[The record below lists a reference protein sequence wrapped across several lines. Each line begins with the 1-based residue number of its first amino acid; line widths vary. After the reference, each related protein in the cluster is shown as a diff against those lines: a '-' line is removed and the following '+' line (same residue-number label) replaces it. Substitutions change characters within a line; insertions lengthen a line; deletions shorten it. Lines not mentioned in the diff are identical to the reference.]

1 MHIIN
6 YGTIT
11 LNQPLSALAIEKIK
25 ETDIFNI
32 YDLPQIGDTSLEFD
46 DFWNTEFEETLKT
59 LVNILQPMGYVLD
72 GTIGFFE
79 GFGDY
84 EGKILVRSNQIH
96 VLSVS
101 EYAVSE
107 AETELLI
114 EELHSRGFTVTKT
127 E

>member
-1 MHIIN
+1 MTIIN

-25 ETDIFNI
+25 ETDIFSI

-46 DFWNTEFEETLKT
+46 DFWDTEFEEKLKT
-59 LVNILQPMGYVLD
+59 LVNILQPIGYVLD
-72 GTIGFFE
+72 GAIGFF
-79 GFGDY
+79 GDC

-96 VLSVS
+96 VLSAS